1 MNRLSLIL
9 LLAIFATNVYANIG
23 EGVKVA
29 KYSVKLEG
37 IRYQRGGD
45 SPAEGFD
52 CSGLIRHVF
61 DKKTGIE
68 LPRTSAELAQ
78 VPSRKLTK
86 LNLRKGDIV
95 FFKTRTRIDH
105 VGIYIGN
112 KKFVHAAGKNDGVK
126 ISSLNTPY
134 WRSVFVFGKRVSNR

>member
-1 MNRLSLIL
+1 
-9 LLAIFATNVYANIG
+9 LAIFATNVYASVG

-45 SPAEGFD
+45 SPTEGFD
-52 CSGLIRHVF
+52 CSGLINYIF
-61 DKKTGIE
+61 NKKANID
-68 LPRTSAELAQ
+68 LPRTSTELARL
-78 VPSRKLTK
+78 PSKK
-86 LNLRKGDIV
+86 LNRFSLKKGDIL
-95 FFKTRTRIDH
+95 FFKMYNRVDH
-105 VGIYIGN
+105 VGVYIGN
-112 KKFVHAAGKNDGVK
+112 KQFVHAAGKNDGVK